1 MGTAIAAVSSLLAVS
16 SQEMTVH
23 NVRSIRSV
31 NGMDL
36 ADCTCKCCNDVDRP
50 DDVDCPVEVVI
61 VLNSAACV
69 KEYWPK
75 MKSNTEMMI
84 DDMFRKQKN
93 VKIGVVKYSTK
104 SEVVSSFK
112 SVNEITSLKEAV
124 RGTAYMGHGDYIAK
138 GLNEAYRMFTHP
150 QTIQNRAKNAQ
161 KVVMVMTNS
170 GVVEKNSIQ
179 QVKDATLQL
188 RQISADMM
196 VVTITSECKEQ
207 KACLS
212 CCPDFN
218 FLKKY
223 IATRDRICAG
233 TNEATRH
240 KECVA
245 KMNYKCKGEVQPG
258 KCRKRGCDCEC
269 KQKKGPMGLMGPP
282 GIPGQ
287 PGQPGR
293 QGQPGQPGRSGM
305 DGKPGSP
312 GKAGIN
318 GEDGLSSQDVAPG
331 SQGPR
336 GPPGPPGPDGTE
348 CGPMG
353 PPGSRGVPGPDGAH
367 GNPGEN
373 GQPGARGAPGQR
385 GAPGKKG
392 HPGPQGAPGNP
403 GQNGSPGKCG
413 EVGRPGQPGSRGKPG
428 LPGDAGNKGT
438 PGTPGSKGQDG
449 LPGVNGVPGRQGPPA
464 CAISLNSYQYI
475 IKEEIQ
481 RKLASYPPTFRCNSH
496 DGNRN
501 NQIKRPRLN

>member
-1 MGTAIAAVSSLLAVS
+1 MGSSLLAIS

-84 DDMFRKQKN
+84 DDMFKKQTN

-258 KCRKRGCDCEC
+258 KCRKRGCECEC

-312 GKAGIN
+312 GKSGIN
-318 GEDGLSSQDVAPG
+318 GEDGLSSQDVAPNGRQGKTGAPG

-336 GPPGPPGPDGTE
+336 
-348 CGPMG
+348 G

-385 GAPGKKG
+385 GAPG
-392 HPGPQGAPGNP
+392 
-403 GQNGSPGKCG
+403 
-413 EVGRPGQPGSRGKPG
+413 
-428 LPGDAGNKGT
+428 NKGP

-449 LPGVNGVPGRQGPPA
+449 PPGVNGVPGRQGPPGPDGEQGPRGRPGPPA

-481 RKLASYPPTFRCNSH
+481 RKLASYPHTFRCNSH

>member
-1 MGTAIAAVSSLLAVS
+1 MGTAIAAVSSLLAIS

-84 DDMFRKQKN
+84 DDMFKKQTN
-93 VKIGVVKYSTK
+93 VKIGVVKYSTE

-269 KQKKGPMGLMGPP
+269 KQKKGPMGLTGPP
-282 GIPGQ
+282 GIPG
-287 PGQPGR
+287 
-293 QGQPGQPGRSGM
+293 
-305 DGKPGSP
+305 
-312 GKAGIN
+312 
-318 GEDGLSSQDVAPG
+318 
-331 SQGPR
+331 
-336 GPPGPPGPDGTE
+336 PDGAE

-353 PPGSRGVPGPDGAH
+353 PPGSRGVPGPDGATVT
-367 GNPGEN
+367 
-373 GQPGARGAPGQR
+373 Q
-385 GAPGKKG
+385 
-392 HPGPQGAPGNP
+392 
-403 GQNGSPGKCG
+403 
-413 EVGRPGQPGSRGKPG
+413 
-428 LPGDAGNKGT
+428 
-438 PGTPGSKGQDG
+438 
-449 LPGVNGVPGRQGPPA
+449 
-464 CAISLNSYQYI
+464 
-475 IKEEIQ
+475 
-481 RKLASYPPTFRCNSH
+481 
-496 DGNRN
+496 
-501 NQIKRPRLN
+501 